1 MNENFGTFS
10 SRQQL
15 WSKLLYLPSMINMG
29 NLVIKHNGKSE
40 IKFAASNTPWTLT
53 LHRVG

>member
-10 SRQQL
+10 SRQQP
-15 WSKLLYLPSMINMG
+15 WSKLHLPFVINMG